1 MLAGLVDAGGLKAF
15 GHVTAET
22 PDEGR
27 AVVRRYHEAGFQ
39 QMKLYTFLQPDV
51 IQAIAAEAHLL
62 GMTVTGHVP
71 QAFNA
76 FQGVEAGMDQINHL
90 NYASNMMRAPG
101 GGRGAVDVNSEAAQK
116 AIQFFKDHHT
126 VIDPTA
132 GWGEMAGHSKDVDVA
147 SFEPGILKSP
157 FTLDTKFRGMG
168 GNTSADQMH
177 ARLAQSEAVIGAL
190 FKGGVTIVP
199 GSDTGLVG
207 YGLQRELEI
216 YVEAGMTPLEAIQS
230 ATIVSARAMKL
241 DAELG
246 TVEAGKRADLIL
258 VDGNPAA
265 DIHDIRKVAQ
275 VVTAG
280 RLYDCGKLWQG
291 VGFQR

>member
-1 MLAGLVDAGGLKAF
+1 
-15 GHVTAET
+15 
-22 PDEGR
+22 
-27 AVVRRYHEAGFQ
+27 
-39 QMKLYTFLQPDV
+39 
-51 IQAIAAEAHLL
+51 
-62 GMTVTGHVP
+62 MTVTGHVP
-71 QAFNA
+71 QALNA

-132 GWGEMAGHSKDVDVA
+132 GWGEMAGHSKEVDVA
-147 SFEPGILKSP
+147 SFEPGILKAP

-190 FKGGVTIVP
+190 FKGGVAIVP

-246 TVEAGKRADLIL
+246 TVEAGKRADLDSGRWQPRGRYSRHPQSGASGDRRAPIRL
-258 VDGNPAA
+258 RQIVAECRLPALSPQLQ
-265 DIHDIRKVAQ
+265 HCSLSV
-275 VVTAG
+275 
-280 RLYDCGKLWQG
+280 
-291 VGFQR
+291 